1 MAVRLGSSQE
11 VAEASTLE
19 SDGGGDQISQSA
31 DGPRILSACAGR
43 SHSAALTEEGELYTW
58 GSNGD
63 GELGQGDYTDRSSP
77 TLVLYPY
84 GTNPPSSSAASARYE
99 RIACGNR
106 ATIAVRRTG
115 EVLAFGRN
123 RYGSLGLLDGDSGG
137 HAGHIG
143 RRRRAAAD

>member
-1 MAVRLGSSQE
+1 M
-11 VAEASTLE
+11 
-19 SDGGGDQISQSA
+19 
-31 DGPRILSACAGR
+31 
-43 SHSAALTEEGELYTW
+43 

-123 RYGSLGLLDGDSGG
+123 RYGSLGLLDGDSSAVTLAISGVADAPPPIDEKVIAFSPG
-137 HAGHIG
+137 STSASPPA
-143 RRRRAAAD
+143 RRASPTRSRGLGTSQPPTSTRRSARRCRRATR